1 MIFSIACDYAGEK
14 LAWWFGITKP
24 KFLYEINEYEEMMR
38 EQERRANE
46 EDPTEKIVVGEM
58 GKITIQSVNQT
69 YDPESLTAHTHR
81 DEETSNDH
89 YFSQPVDVVDAQI
102 RLYEQNEQS
111 DGGVVKK
118 KPLLQS

>member
-1 MIFSIACDYAGEK
+1 MIFSKACDYAGEK

-69 YDPESLTAHTHR
+69 YDPESLTAHTNR
-81 DEETSNDH
+81 DEETTNNDH
-89 YFSQPVDVVDAQI
+89 YFSQPVDLVDAQI

-111 DGGVVKK
+111 DGGVKK